1 MCGRR
6 KRFKGCRALIE
17 KADWIKVVGIK
28 DEILKKSLMFQ
39 LDEGESETIVLALE
53 KKVELVLIDDYDGK
67 ELARAM
73 GLNVTGTIGILLR
86 AKFKGKIG
94 SLKEEL
100 DKLKATGFWLSE
112 ELYKR
117 ILEEVGEG

>member
-1 MCGRR
+1 M
-6 KRFKGCRALIE
+6 
-17 KADWIKVVGIK
+17 GIK